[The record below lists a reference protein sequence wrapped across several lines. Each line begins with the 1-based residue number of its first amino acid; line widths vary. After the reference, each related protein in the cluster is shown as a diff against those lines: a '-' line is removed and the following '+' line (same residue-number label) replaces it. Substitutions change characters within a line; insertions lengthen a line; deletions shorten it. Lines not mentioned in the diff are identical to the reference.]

1 MQCHLMVSSGSRK
14 VVVLVQCVRVVQLN
28 WVKVQCMAYC
38 KVWVCSRVYYFWLF
52 IVLIAW
58 GEKLF
63 LSRLV
68 WDRMLRRRLPEG
80 SRESS
85 LWDGVWES
93 LMIFRVF
100 LVHRLVVDVLEGG
113 KLISNN
119 VDPLQSRFMSCF
131 RSNSH
136 VGSAVLYTRFAQGV
150 RVSAPGLFVH

>member
-1 MQCHLMVSSGSRK
+1 MCRIHILSTHSVLLDIFTVINTHYTPYVHIYTHNNMRRCNRLYNKPDMQCHLMVSSGSRK

-38 KVWVCSRVYYFWLF
+38 KVGVCSRVYYFWLF

-85 LWDGVWES
+85 LWDWCLES

-100 LVHRLVVDVLEGG
+100 LVHRLV
-113 KLISNN
+113 
-119 VDPLQSRFMSCF
+119 
-131 RSNSH
+131 
-136 VGSAVLYTRFAQGV
+136 
-150 RVSAPGLFVH
+150 

>member
-28 WVKVQCMAYC
+28 CVKVQCMAYC
-38 KVWVCSRVYYFWLF
+38 KVGVCSRVYYFWLF

-68 WDRMLRRRLPEG
+68 WDRMLWRRLPEG

-85 LWDGVWES
+85 LWDGVWNHWWSSGFS
-93 LMIFRVF
+93 LYTAWCRCP
-100 LVHRLVVDVLEGG
+100 GG
-113 KLISNN
+113 RE
-119 VDPLQSRFMSCF
+119 DPLQSRLWAALGAIAMWAALCHIPTLHKVFESQLQVCLLINDVI
-131 RSNSH
+131 SD
-136 VGSAVLYTRFAQGV
+136 
-150 RVSAPGLFVH
+150 